1 MAHSDSGSI
10 NYSYGVHPDDDK
22 KQAPL
27 SLPDNA
33 RERYVPQQTC
43 SLVKTPNWVYVN
55 ATPTDNLLFFFGS
68 SASFS
73 EKVTADIGAGQDL
86 VFSMN
91 CLSSSAHYVN
101 FGKPTVGS
109 TLHIHPTAW
118 SGSKAD
124 HEAGVIT
131 FVYAS
136 GLHPQ
141 RP

>member
-1 MAHSDSGSI
+1 MPDYKQDPNDS
-10 NYSYGVHPDDDK
+10 K
-22 KQAPL
+22 KQIVGL
-27 SLPDNA
+27 LPDNA

-43 SLVKTPNWVYVN
+43 SIVKTPNWVYIN
-55 ATPTDNLLFFFGS
+55 ATPSNNLLFFFGS

-73 EKVTADIGAGQDL
+73 EKVTADIGAGKD
-86 VFSMN
+86 VNYSMN
-91 CLSSSAHYVN
+91 LLSSSAHYVN

-109 TLHIHPTAW
+109 TLHIHPLAW

-124 HEAGVIT
+124 NEAGVIT

-136 GLHPQ
+136 GLNPQ